1 MADMK
6 DYKSKEVSERVSIFQ
21 KATKEMI
28 ATSQNSYNNRY
39 GRWTNS
45 IKEYTKE
52 EIRLYHQN
60 TNY

>member
-28 ATSQNSYNNRY
+28 ATS
-39 GRWTNS
+39 
-45 IKEYTKE
+45 
-52 EIRLYHQN
+52 
-60 TNY
+60 